1 MLVLGLDGLVVGL
14 IKLDAFFVMRGMVYI
29 WVREGALL

>member
-14 IKLDAFFVMRGMVYI
+14 IKLGAVFCSEGDGVYM
-29 WVREGALL
+29 GL